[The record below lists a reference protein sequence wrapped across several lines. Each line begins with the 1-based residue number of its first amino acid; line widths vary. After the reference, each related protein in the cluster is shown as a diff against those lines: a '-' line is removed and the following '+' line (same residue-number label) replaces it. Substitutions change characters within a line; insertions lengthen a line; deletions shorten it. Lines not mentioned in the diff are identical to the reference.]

1 MFTQPGVGFHRT
13 AERSFGMVRP
23 DFMDERRDWFRT
35 KDSLQFAQSLA
46 KEFHPMTNEE
56 LLTRIETLLDDRFG
70 VVNRQFEIIDGKF
83 KTVDERFDQL
93 SGQFNGLTGQ
103 VNGLT
108 HRFDDLS
115 GQVNGLTGQVN
126 GLSSRFDQLNNRF
139 DELHAELISTRD
151 VLEARIAT
159 LEVRFDNLE
168 NRFDGLETRFD
179 RLENRVE
186 GVRVELKQDIR
197 ETRQHLEAEIG
208 RAFSAIIETHRDVK
222 LTRRRVREIENETLT
237 RIEQLE
243 QRVER
248 LEAGLSPQG

>member
-1 MFTQPGVGFHRT
+1 VGIHATGRRISPNRRKKLKDGAFPF
-13 AERSFGMVRP
+13 EES
-23 DFMDERRDWFRT
+23 RRDWFRT
-35 KDSLQFAQSLA
+35 KDSLQFAHSLA

-93 SGQFNGLTGQ
+93 TGQFNGLTGQ
-103 VNGLT
+103 FDGLS

-159 LEVRFDNLE
+159 LEIRFDK
-168 NRFDGLETRFD
+168 
-179 RLENRVE
+179 LENRVE
-186 GVRVELKQDIR
+186 AVRVELKQEIR
-197 ETRQHLEAEIG
+197 DTRDHLEAEIG
-208 RAFSAIIETHRDVK
+208 RSFSAIIETHRDVK
-222 LTRRRVREIENETLT
+222 LTRRRVREIEQETLT

-248 LEAGLSPQG
+248 LEAELPPQG

>member
-1 MFTQPGVGFHRT
+1 VDIHATGRRISPNRRKKLKDGAFPF
-13 AERSFGMVRP
+13 EES
-23 DFMDERRDWFRT
+23 RRDWFRT
-35 KDSLQFAQSLA
+35 KDSLQLHIRFRQ
-46 KEFHPMTNEE
+46 EPHPMTNEE

-93 SGQFNGLTGQ
+93 TGQFNGLTGQ
-103 VNGLT
+103 FDGLS

-115 GQVNGLTGQVN
+115 GQVN

-159 LEVRFDNLE
+159 LEIRFDK
-168 NRFDGLETRFD
+168 
-179 RLENRVE
+179 LENRVE
-186 GVRVELKQDIR
+186 AVRVELKKEIR
-197 ETRQHLEAEIG
+197 DTRDHLEAEIG
-208 RAFSAIIETHRDVK
+208 RSFSAIIETHRDVK
-222 LTRRRVREIENETLT
+222 LTRRRVREIEQETLT

-248 LEAGLSPQG
+248 LEAELPPQS